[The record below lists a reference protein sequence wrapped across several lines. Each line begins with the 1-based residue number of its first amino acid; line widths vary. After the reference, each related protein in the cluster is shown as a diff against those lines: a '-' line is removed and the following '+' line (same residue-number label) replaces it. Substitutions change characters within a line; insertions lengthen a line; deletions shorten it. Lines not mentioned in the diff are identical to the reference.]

1 MDPEIHPTETG
12 SLERITVWA
21 PKAPAVT
28 NVAPVSVAS
37 RGAFS
42 FGGNKVRRKI
52 ATSIVA
58 TGAATALALSTVG
71 SATASPTTGV
81 TKNQIVIGTT
91 TPLTG
96 PASPGYKD
104 VAPAAKAYF
113 DYVNANGGI
122 NGRNIKYVVFD
133 DQYNPA
139 LTKRGTSQLIL
150 RDKIFAMFGALGT
163 PTHSAVVADLNRRK
177 IPDVFVNTGA
187 AGFDNPRR
195 YPMTFPYFPSYVVE
209 AKAMGFFMENDP
221 SLRGAKKC
229 LFFQDGEFGENA
241 EIGFKAAGI
250 SFDTTVSYFSGQQAA
265 PFTAQVSRMANA
277 GCELVVFFG
286 VTSATAQ
293 LLGTAARANFRPTWM
308 ITSVGSDPSVLGASL
323 GANTNALLNGVY
335 TPSFLVPIQDEGN
348 AYVRQMKTIAQRN
361 NLPWNFYTYYG
372 INTAYVLAQA
382 IKAAGPD
389 LTRPKLIN
397 ALETKASSFRSAAN
411 VPMRISKTSHQGLT
425 GYWMGQYN
433 NGQLERKT
441 NFIITA
447 TSAPTGK
454 AQRATFR
461 PGAPTPKLL
470 P

>member
-1 MDPEIHPTETG
+1 M
-12 SLERITVWA
+12 
-21 PKAPAVT
+21 
-28 NVAPVSVAS
+28 
-37 RGAFS
+37 
-42 FGGNKVRRKI
+42 RRKI
-52 ATSIVA
+52 ATSVVA
-58 TGAATALALSTVG
+58 VGAASALALTTVG
-71 SATASPTTGV
+71 PATASETTGV

-104 VAPAAKAYF
+104 VAPASKAYF

-122 NGRNIKYVVFD
+122 NGRKVKFVVFD

-139 LTKRGTSQLIL
+139 LTKKGTSQLIL
-150 RDKIFAMFGALGT
+150 KDKIFAMFGALGT
-163 PTHSAVVADLNRRK
+163 PPHSAVVGDLNRRG

-187 AGFDNPRR
+187 ASFDNPRR

-209 AKAMGFFMENDP
+209 AKSMAYFIQNDA
-221 SLRGAKKC
+221 SLNSKKKC
-229 LFFQDGEFGENA
+229 LFYQDGEFGENA
-241 EIGFKAAGI
+241 EIGFNAAGI
-250 SFDTTVSYFSGQQAA
+250 RFEVTTSYFSGQQAA
-265 PFTAQVSRMANA
+265 PFTSQISRMAGA

-293 LLGTAARANFRPTWM
+293 MLGTAARASFRPTWM

-323 GANTNALLNGVY
+323 GANTNALLNGIY

-348 AYVRQMKTIAQRN
+348 AYVRQMKVIANQN

-372 INTAYVLAQA
+372 INTAYTLSQA
-382 IKAAGPD
+382 IKAAGPN
-389 LTRPKLIN
+389 LTRPGLIN
-397 ALETKASSFRSAAN
+397 ALETKANTFRSAAV

-433 NGQLERKT
+433 SSGVLERKT
-441 NFIITA
+441 SGIIVA
-447 TSAPTGK
+447 TSAPTGTAK
-454 AQRATFR
+454 AATFR
-461 PGAPTPKLL
+461 PAAPTPKLL